1 MSIRL
6 RLALWYGVLTALVL
20 LVSGLISYAF
30 HSRGHYD
37 ELDRSLVSAAD
48 HARVEVVISQDHLH
62 FARSLGGLDIA
73 LQLYDEQGILEEKT
87 PGLENLPARDP
98 HDVLDDPAG
107 PAFDALAG
115 LAPPLT
121 PLPTSTGE
129 GAFSLSEV
137 EGQRWR
143 SYVMPVR
150 DQDTVIGYVEAVT
163 SLKQLDGWMSE
174 FRRLLLALD
183 VVSLLAVFMGSWATA
198 GSALNPISRM
208 AETAQMISHSRDLSR
223 RIALPLH
230 RDELHQL
237 AGALNGMLVSIEEA
251 YRAQQRFVGDA
262 SHELRA
268 PLTAIQA
275 NLELLRRHPEMSL
288 QDQAEALSEASREAH
303 RLTRLIADLLALA
316 RADAGAS
323 LPRQRVELDQIVLE
337 AVSDARHLTHGQRVE
352 IGKMEPS
359 LVMGNPDR
367 LKQLFL
373 ILLDNAIKYTP
384 PGGQVLVDVKRG
396 SRLVEIVF
404 RDSGVGIPA
413 DALPHVFE
421 RFYRAD
427 PARARDPGGTGLGLP
442 IAQWIV
448 EQHGGHITIDSKV
461 GEGTTVRI
469 RLPVPA

>member
-20 LVSGLISYAF
+20 LASGLISYAF

-37 ELDRSLVSAAD
+37 DLDQSLVNTAD
-48 HARVEVVISQDHLH
+48 HASAEVAISGDHLS
-62 FARSLGGLDIA
+62 FTRPLSGLNVA
-73 LQLYDEQGILEEKT
+73 LRLYDSQGALEVDV
-87 PGLENLPARDP
+87 PGLENLPKESPQDILA
-98 HDVLDDPAG
+98 HPAG
-107 PAFDALAG
+107 PAFDVLAG

-121 PLPTSTGE
+121 PLPEVAET
-129 GAFSLSEV
+129 GAFNLFEA

-143 SYVMPVR
+143 SYIMPVR
-150 DQDTVIGYVEAVT
+150 TQGMVAGYIEAIT
-163 SLKQLDGWMSE
+163 SLRQMDGWMSE

-183 VVSLLAVFMGSWATA
+183 AVSLLAVFAGSWATA
-198 GSALNPISRM
+198 GSALSPIARM
-208 AETAQMISHSRDLSR
+208 VETAQMISHSRDLSR
-223 RIALPLH
+223 RIDLPLH
-230 RDELHQL
+230 RDELHHL

-251 YRAQQRFVGDA
+251 YRAQQRFVSDA

-275 NLELLRRHPEMSL
+275 NLELLQRHPEISF
-288 QDQAEALSEASREAH
+288 QDQTEALSEASREAY

-323 LPRQRVELDQIVLE
+323 LSLQRVELDQIALE
-337 AVSDARHLTHGQRVE
+337 AVNEARHLARGQRVE
-352 IGKMEPS
+352 IGKMEPA

-384 PGGQVLVDVKRG
+384 PGGQVLVDLKRDG
-396 SRLVEIVF
+396 KSVEVTV
-404 RDSGVGIPA
+404 RDSGVGISV
-413 DALPHVFE
+413 DALPHIFE

-427 PARARDPGGTGLGLP
+427 PARTRDPGGTGLGLP

-448 EQHGGHITIDSKV
+448 EQHEGHITIDSQP
-461 GEGTTVRI
+461 GAGTTVRVK
-469 RLPVPA
+469 LPVPT